1 MATKTRRV
9 MSVHAERPE
18 LWESIARVLGE
29 HGAHH
34 LRHYGRLAM
43 TTF

>member
-1 MATKTRRV
+1 